1 MTNWRI
7 ENPNK
12 DQPSFYPG
20 QQGVTI
26 LPRLVANC
34 LMCITAMVWGA
45 TFIAQK
51 TGMETIGPM
60 GFTFGRYLIGA
71 GVIIPLALYEARR
84 INLLE
89 TLKKDRRLNFAAF
102 GLGLMMFG
110 GIGLQQTALLYT
122 SVANAAFLT
131 ALYVPLVPLIAA
143 FFLRRHVPMNIW
155 PAVLLSMAGSYLLSG
170 TSSLDA
176 QFGDLLIIGG
186 AIFWSGHIL
195 LIQYVLEKVAAPF
208 QLSVYQSLV
217 TALLAGVIMV
227 PVESPQLA
235 DFLPM
240 WPQLIFAGVMAVGI
254 GYTLQLVAQRHTPA
268 AAAAVILSLESV
280 FAAIFGWWLLDEKLV
295 IIAVIGCLLIFIAVI
310 IAETLS
316 ADRIKRYVMAIVSR

>member
-1 MTNWRI
+1 LTR
-7 ENPNK
+7 
-12 DQPSFYPG
+12 F
-20 QQGVTI
+20 
-26 LPRLVANC
+26 VANC
-34 LMCITAMVWGA
+34 LMCITAIVWGA

-71 GVIIPLALYEARR
+71 VVIVPFALYESRK
-84 INLLE
+84 INLIAALR
-89 TLKKDRRLNFAAF
+89 KDKQLGFEAF
-102 GLGLMMFG
+102 GLGAVMFG

-122 SVANAAFLT
+122 NVANAAFLT

-143 FFLRRHVPMNIW
+143 VFLRRHVPLNIW

-186 AIFWSGHIL
+186 AFFWAGHIL
-195 LIQYVLEKVAAPF
+195 LIQHVLEKIAAPL

-217 TALLAGVIMV
+217 TALLAGIVMV
-227 PVESPQLA
+227 PLEAPHHSDFLPVLPQLA
-235 DFLPM
+235 
-240 WPQLIFAGVMAVGI
+240 FAGVMAVGI

-268 AAAAVILSLESV
+268 TVAAVILSLESV
-280 FAAIFGWWLLDEKLV
+280 FAAVFGWWLLGEQLISV
-295 IIAVIGCLLIFIAVI
+295 ALIGCAVIFIAVI

-316 ADRIKRYVMAIVSR
+316 ESTIKRYVRAVLKR

>member
-1 MTNWRI
+1 MSR
-7 ENPNK
+7 
-12 DQPSFYPG
+12 F
-20 QQGVTI
+20 
-26 LPRLVANC
+26 VANC
-34 LMCITAMVWGA
+34 LMCITAIVWGA

-60 GFTFGRYLIGA
+60 GFTFARYLIGA
-71 GVIIPLALYEARR
+71 GVILPFALYEAKQV
-84 INLLE
+84 NLLDA
-89 TLKKDRRLNFAAF
+89 LKKDPKLNYAAV

-122 SVANAAFLT
+122 NVANAAFLT

-143 FFLRRHVPMNIW
+143 FCLRRHVPLNIW

-186 AIFWSGHIL
+186 AFFWAGHIL
-195 LIQYVLEKVAAPF
+195 LIQHALEKIAAPF

-217 TALLAGVIMV
+217 TAIVAGVIMV
-227 PVESPQLA
+227 PLESPQLS

-240 WPQLIFAGVMAVGI
+240 VSLAPLRTEAAGDKAVGAA
-254 GYTLQLVAQRHTPA
+254 TAVRHHDA
-268 AAAAVILSLESV
+268 RA
-280 FAAIFGWWLLDEKLV
+280 F
-295 IIAVIGCLLIFIAVI
+295 
-310 IAETLS
+310 
-316 ADRIKRYVMAIVSR
+316 

>member
-1 MTNWRI
+1 MTR
-7 ENPNK
+7 
-12 DQPSFYPG
+12 F
-20 QQGVTI
+20 
-26 LPRLVANC
+26 VANC
-34 LMCITAMVWGA
+34 LMCITAIVWGA

-71 GVIIPLALYEARR
+71 VVIVPFALYESRK
-84 INLLE
+84 INLIAALR
-89 TLKKDRRLNFAAF
+89 KDKQLGFEAF
-102 GLGLMMFG
+102 GLGAVMFG

-122 SVANAAFLT
+122 NVANAAFLT

-143 FFLRRHVPMNIW
+143 VFLRRHVPLNIW

-186 AIFWSGHIL
+186 AFFWAGHIL
-195 LIQYVLEKVAAPF
+195 LIQHVLEKIAAPL

-217 TALLAGVIMV
+217 TALLAGIVMV
-227 PVESPQLA
+227 PLEAPQPS

-240 WPQLIFAGVMAVGI
+240 LPQLAFAGVMAVGI

-280 FAAIFGWWLLDEKLV
+280 FAAVFGWWLLGEQLV
-295 IIAVIGCLLIFIAVI
+295 SLALIGCALIFIAVI

-316 ADRIKRYVMAIVSR
+316 ESTIKRYVRAVLKR

>member
-1 MTNWRI
+1 MSR
-7 ENPNK
+7 
-12 DQPSFYPG
+12 F
-20 QQGVTI
+20 
-26 LPRLVANC
+26 VANC

-71 GVIIPLALYEARR
+71 CVVVPFALYEARSV
-84 INLLE
+84 NLLRA
-89 TLKKDRRLNFAAF
+89 LWKDKRLNFAAF

-110 GIGLQQTALLYT
+110 GIALQQTALLHT
-122 SVANAAFLT
+122 KVANAAFLT

-155 PAVLLSMAGSYLLSG
+155 PAVFLSITGSYLLSG
-170 TSSLDA
+170 TSTLNA
-176 QFGDLLIIGG
+176 QFGDFLIIGG
-186 AIFWSGHIL
+186 AFFWAGHIL
-195 LIQYVLEKVAAPF
+195 LIQHVLEKVVAPF

-217 TALLAGVIMV
+217 TALLACLIMV
-227 PVESPQLA
+227 PLENPKLS

-240 WPQLIFAGVMAVGI
+240 WPQLVFAGVMAVGI

-280 FAAIFGWWLLDEKLV
+280 FAAIFGWWLLDEQLAILAIV
-295 IIAVIGCLLIFIAVI
+295 GCLLIFIAVI

-316 ADRIKRYVMAIVSR
+316 ASKIKRYLEVIRFR

>member
-1 MTNWRI
+1 MS
-7 ENPNK
+7 
-12 DQPSFYPG
+12 SF
-20 QQGVTI
+20 
-26 LPRLVANC
+26 VANC
-34 LMCITAMVWGA
+34 LMCVTAIVWGA

-71 GVIIPLALYEARR
+71 GVIIPLALYEARKV
-84 INLLE
+84 NLLKA
-89 TLKKDRRLNFAAF
+89 LKKDISLNFGAF
-102 GLGLMMFG
+102 GLGLIMFG

-122 SVANAAFLT
+122 NVANAAFLT

-143 FFLRRHVPMNIW
+143 FFLRRHVPLNIW
-155 PAVLLSMAGSYLLSG
+155 PAVLLSLTGSYLLSG
-170 TSSLDA
+170 NSSLDA

-186 AIFWSGHIL
+186 AFFWAGHIL
-195 LIQYVLEKVAAPF
+195 LIQHVLEKIAAPF

-217 TALLAGVIMV
+217 TALMAGVIMV
-227 PVESPQLA
+227 PLENPQLA

-240 WPQLIFAGVMAVGI
+240 WPQLLFAGVMAVGI

-280 FAAIFGWWLLDEKLV
+280 FAAIFGWWILGEQLAIL
-295 IIAVIGCLLIFIAVI
+295 AVIGCALIFIAVI
-310 IAETLS
+310 VAETLS
-316 ADRIKRYVMAIVSR
+316 SDRIKSYVRAIMSR

>member
-1 MTNWRI
+1 
-7 ENPNK
+7 
-12 DQPSFYPG
+12 
-20 QQGVTI
+20 
-26 LPRLVANC
+26 
-34 LMCITAMVWGA
+34 MCITAIVWGA

-60 GFTFGRYLIGA
+60 GFTFARYLIGA
-71 GVIIPLALYEARR
+71 GVVLPFALYEAKQV
-84 INLLE
+84 NLLNA
-89 TLKKDRRLNFAAF
+89 LKKDPKLNYVAVC
-102 GLGLMMFG
+102 LGLMMFG

-122 SVANAAFLT
+122 NVANAAFLT

-143 FFLRRHVPMNIW
+143 FWLRRHVPLNIW

-186 AIFWSGHIL
+186 AFFWAGHIL
-195 LIQYVLEKVAAPF
+195 LIQHALEKIAAPF

-217 TALLAGVIMV
+217 TAIVAGVIMV
-227 PVESPQLA
+227 PLESPQLA

-240 WPQLIFAGVMAVGI
+240 WPQLAFAGIMAVGI

-280 FAAIFGWWLLDEKLV
+280 FAAIFGWWLLDEQLS
-295 IIAVIGCLLIFIAVI
+295 ILAISGCLLIFIAVI

-316 ADRIKRYVMAIVSR
+316 ADRIRRYVKAIVIR

>member
-1 MTNWRI
+1 MTR
-7 ENPNK
+7 
-12 DQPSFYPG
+12 F
-20 QQGVTI
+20 
-26 LPRLVANC
+26 VANC
-34 LMCITAMVWGA
+34 LMCITAIVWGA

-71 GVIIPLALYEARR
+71 VVIVPFALYESRK
-84 INLLE
+84 INLIAALR
-89 TLKKDRRLNFAAF
+89 KDKQLGFEAF
-102 GLGLMMFG
+102 GLGAVMFG

-122 SVANAAFLT
+122 NVANAAFLT

-143 FFLRRHVPMNIW
+143 VFLRRHVPLNIW

-186 AIFWSGHIL
+186 AFFWAGHIL
-195 LIQYVLEKVAAPF
+195 LIQHVLEKIAAPL

-217 TALLAGVIMV
+217 TALLAGIVMV
-227 PVESPQLA
+227 PLEAPHHSDFLPVLPQLA
-235 DFLPM
+235 
-240 WPQLIFAGVMAVGI
+240 FAGVMAVGI

-280 FAAIFGWWLLDEKLV
+280 FAAVFGWWLLGEQL
-295 IIAVIGCLLIFIAVI
+295 ISLALIGCALIFIAVI

-316 ADRIKRYVMAIVSR
+316 ESTIKRYVRTVLKR

>member
-1 MTNWRI
+1 MTR
-7 ENPNK
+7 
-12 DQPSFYPG
+12 F
-20 QQGVTI
+20 
-26 LPRLVANC
+26 VANC
-34 LMCITAMVWGA
+34 LMCITAIVWGA

-71 GVIIPLALYEARR
+71 VVIVPFALYESRK
-84 INLLE
+84 INLIAALRKDKQLGFE
-89 TLKKDRRLNFAAF
+89 TF
-102 GLGLMMFG
+102 GLGAVMFG

-122 SVANAAFLT
+122 NVANAAFLT

-143 FFLRRHVPMNIW
+143 VFLRRHVPLNIW

-186 AIFWSGHIL
+186 AFFWAGHIL
-195 LIQYVLEKVAAPF
+195 LIQHVLEKIAAPL

-217 TALLAGVIMV
+217 TALLAGIVMV
-227 PVESPQLA
+227 PLEAPHHSDFLPVLPQLA
-235 DFLPM
+235 
-240 WPQLIFAGVMAVGI
+240 FAGVMAVGI

-268 AAAAVILSLESV
+268 TAAAVILSLESV
-280 FAAIFGWWLLDEKLV
+280 FAAVFGWWLLGEQLV
-295 IIAVIGCLLIFIAVI
+295 SLALIGCALIFIAVI

-316 ADRIKRYVMAIVSR
+316 ESTIKRYVRAVLKR